1 MLINFERTLASH
13 LYKDDLEWSDFSSLF
28 PILKP
33 EIVRLRGKIANGA
46 DGAGHPLIVRSV
58 WETVEAQILNTI
70 SHLRRATDK
79 IGSYCLEIELRKIQ
93 AISDEVRAVIVKI
106 IMLSHLGFHCFFVH
120 VVGKTKPAKNT
131 PKYFLA
137 LLPCSN
143 QSPIASRLRA
153 HLRDWA
159 LVRVTVG
166 RKSARVFVLWVARS

>member
-1 MLINFERTLASH
+1 MGLMGWA
-13 LYKDDLEWSDFSSLF
+13 
-28 PILKP
+28 
-33 EIVRLRGKIANGA
+33 
-46 DGAGHPLIVRSV
+46 PLDCSICQRNRKGS
-58 WETVEAQILNTI
+58 NTEYL
-70 SHLRRATDK
+70 SYSYLRRAADR

-143 QSPIASRLRA
+143 QSPIVSRLRA

-159 LVRVTVG
+159 LVRLTVG
-166 RKSARVFVLWVARS
+166 RKSARVFVL